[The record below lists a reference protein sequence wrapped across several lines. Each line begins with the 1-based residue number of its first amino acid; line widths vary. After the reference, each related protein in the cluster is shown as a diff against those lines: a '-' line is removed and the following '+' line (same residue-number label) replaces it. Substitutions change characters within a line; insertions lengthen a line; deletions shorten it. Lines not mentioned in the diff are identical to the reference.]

1 MPMNRTGTLYIVS
14 APSGAGKTS
23 LVQAL
28 TQRDLNVR
36 VSVSHTTR
44 AMRPGEAD
52 GVDYWFVQES
62 AFLGM
67 QERAEFLEHANVFGN
82 HYGTS
87 RAGVEEALSSGVDVI
102 LEIDW
107 QGAEQVREQAPD
119 SLSIFILPP
128 SRETLRERLEKRG
141 QDQPE
146 VIDKRMAEAVAEMS
160 HYADYD
166 YLVVND
172 DFETAIADLQ
182 AILQVRRLE
191 MVAQENACAG
201 LLKDLL
207 S

>member
-1 MPMNRTGTLYIVS
+1 MSRIGTLYIVS

-28 TQRDLNVR
+28 CQRDDNVSM
-36 VSVSHTTR
+36 SVSHTTR
-44 AMRPGEAD
+44 AMRPGETD
-52 GVDYWFVQES
+52 GKDYWFVAE
-62 AFLGM
+62 ADFIAM
-67 QERAEFLEHANVFGN
+67 QQRCEFLEHANVFGN

-87 RAGVEEALSSGVDVI
+87 RDSVEAALANGIDVI

-107 QGAEQVREQAPD
+107 QGAAQVREQVPD

-128 SRETLRERLEKRG
+128 SRETLRDRLERRG

-166 YLVVND
+166 YLVIND
-172 DFETAIADLQ
+172 DFETAIAELQ
-182 AILQVRRLE
+182 AILRVRRLE
-191 MVAQENACAG
+191 MVAQEAACA
-201 LLKDLL
+201 DLL
-207 S
+207 QELLS